1 VTPVDDDYF
10 EHLER
15 VRGETR
21 KQKVMQRA
29 REAVMQGVAGA
40 MEVQMAAKGV
50 EVDQQGNVIPA
61 EDEADGEADGEVAR
75 MVNGDG
81 ERRHERQGR
90 SGSDAQVRVR
100 ESQDISLHNF
110 NDHDGR

>member
-61 EDEADGEADGEVAR
+61 ESEADGEVGR

-81 ERRHERQGR
+81 ERKHERQGR
-90 SGSDAQVRVR
+90 SGSDAQVRIR
-100 ESQDISLHNF
+100 ESQDISLHNL